1 MKKIIAIF
9 AVVGLLFTLCAC
21 TPSTPDIT
29 PNPDSSSSQSSKD
42 NTSSE
47 SSSESSS
54 ETTAVSLIKDG
65 YVDLLATKHLSHREL
80 ELVDVC
86 WLDASRL
93 IIAAELEEDDSD
105 KDLLRIV
112 IVNIDNGEE
121 SLLWEGENDMED
133 EYDTIATDGEYVYY
147 RCKTVTT
154 KRIKLSDGTTE
165 TATDLEGGK
174 GIGKN
179 IPYLGKAIVTKELEG
194 EENYQLLYD
203 DIFAGVRRELATESI
218 TSTVKKYEKYRKAEN
233 VPYTMNP
240 IKEWSPDGE
249 YILFGYRTLTGPR
262 GYFTDVGEH
271 CTVYALDGSAVCG
284 FAYDGFAEIEH
295 FWTAD
300 SDQIFFLQGMPGD
313 KEDTFREYTIA
324 SRKFD
329 TGVDSSYHIAFTPN
343 STLSHRLVFSSD
355 GGFCVFLQQNADESR
370 SLCKYN
376 LGGEVTELCRLP
388 DAFGYDYVTAEIS
401 HDDSRIVYRL
411 SEDDSMLVCIA
422 DVK

>member
-1 MKKIIAIF
+1 MKKIISILAAAALMLTMAACLPVVLNNNEESNIQNSENE
-9 AVVGLLFTLCAC
+9 AV
-21 TPSTPDIT
+21 P
-29 PNPDSSSSQSSKD
+29 
-42 NTSSE
+42 E
-47 SSSESSS
+47 SSAAD
-54 ETTAVSLIKDG
+54 TSLIKDG
-65 YVDLLATKHLSHREL
+65 YIDLMSTENLSHREL

-133 EYDTIATDGEYVYY
+133 EHDTISTDGEYVYY
-147 RCKTVTT
+147 RCKMVTT
-154 KRIKLSDGTTE
+154 KRIRISDGATE
-165 TATDLEGGK
+165 TATDIESGK
-174 GIGKN
+174 GFGQN
-179 IPYLGKAIVTKELEG
+179 IPYLGKSIVTKEVEG
-194 EENYQLLYD
+194 DDNYQLFYD
-203 DIFAGVRRELATESI
+203 DVFAGERHELATESI

-295 FWTAD
+295 FWSGD
-300 SDQIFFLQGMPGD
+300 SNRLCFLMAMPGD
-313 KEDTFREYTIA
+313 KEDTFREYRIA
-324 SRKFD
+324 YSEI
-329 TGVDSSYHIAFTPN
+329 DSGRDAEYPVSFTPD
-343 STLSHRLVFSSD
+343 LSLLPRLIFSSD
-355 GGFCVFLQQNADESR
+355 GEFCVFVQQNADESR
-370 SLCKYN
+370 SFCRYD

-401 HDDSRIVYRL
+401 HDDARIVYRL